1 MLIKSRKANIVS
13 IRQEK
18 LPAQENKD
26 YLMKIIERSTQD
38 LHHRVDMQQHVLLSI
53 LGQIKDGCPVDL
65 CALVD
70 CPHRR
75 LLRQVLAETI
85 GVLEETKKAFKSKR
99 LENLRKRLTVV
110 LMDIA

>member
-1 MLIKSRKANIVS
+1 L
-13 IRQEK
+13 
-18 LPAQENKD
+18 AQNNRDHLK
-26 YLMKIIERSTQD
+26 KIIERSTQD

-53 LGQIKDGCPVDL
+53 LGQIKDGCPADI

-85 GVLEETKKAFKSKR
+85 EVLEETKKAFKSKR
-99 LENLRKRLTVV
+99 LEGLRKRLMYV
-110 LMDIA
+110 LMETA

>member
-1 MLIKSRKANIVS
+1 MKQDKVTTQSNREHLK
-13 IRQEK
+13 K
-18 LPAQENKD
+18 L
-26 YLMKIIERSTQD
+26 IERSTQD

-65 CALVD
+65 CVLVN
-70 CPHRR
+70 CPYRK

-85 GVLEETKKAFKSKR
+85 EVLEETKKAFKSKK
-99 LENLRKRLTVV
+99 LESLRKKLTVA

>member
-1 MLIKSRKANIVS
+1 VS
-13 IRQEK
+13 IKDEK
-18 LPAQENKD
+18 VPAQGNKEQ
-26 YLMKIIERSTQD
+26 LKKLIEKSTQD

-65 CALVD
+65 CPVMD

-85 GVLEETKKAFKSKR
+85 EVLEETKKAFKSKR
-99 LENLRKRLTVV
+99 LEGLRKRLLYV
-110 LMDIA
+110 LMETA

>member
-1 MLIKSRKANIVS
+1 MKQDTVVTQSNKKQLIK
-13 IRQEK
+13 
-18 LPAQENKD
+18 L
-26 YLMKIIERSTQD
+26 IERSTQD

-65 CALVD
+65 CPVVD

-85 GVLEETKKAFKSKR
+85 EVLEETKKAFKSKR
-99 LENLRKRLTVV
+99 LESLRKKLTML

>member
-1 MLIKSRKANIVS
+1 LK
-13 IRQEK
+13 K
-18 LPAQENKD
+18 L
-26 YLMKIIERSTQD
+26 IERSTQD

-65 CALVD
+65 CVLVN
-70 CPHRR
+70 CPYRK

-85 GVLEETKKAFKSKR
+85 EVLEETKKAFKSKK
-99 LENLRKRLTVV
+99 LESLRKKLTVA